1 MVCWI
6 SGKMMLFGVTKAF
19 AAGKKFEE
27 ATRAMVRAVDFIST
41 IVVYCDGDLQIL
53 LYRLAKGKPPCSV
66 GYEHAKGCVEKMQQQ
81 QRTGHNHCRRHISLV
96 FVKRSC

>member
-27 ATRAMVRAVDFIST
+27 ATRAMVRAADFIS
-41 IVVYCDGDLQIL
+41 
-53 LYRLAKGKPPCSV
+53 
-66 GYEHAKGCVEKMQQQ
+66 
-81 QRTGHNHCRRHISLV
+81 NCRVL
-96 FVKRSC
+96 